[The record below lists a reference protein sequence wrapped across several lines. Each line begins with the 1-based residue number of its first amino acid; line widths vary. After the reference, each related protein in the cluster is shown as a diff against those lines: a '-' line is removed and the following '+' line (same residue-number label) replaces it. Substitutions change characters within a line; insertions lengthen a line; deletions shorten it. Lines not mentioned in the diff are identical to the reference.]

1 MNECILSDE
10 RWILSNSVHTL
21 STGISVVMKYMH
33 SWKTY
38 AVQLLCLITGIY
50 GRKLELE
57 PTTQNL
63 CSFSNQSTNSTNKKQ
78 LAQGK
83 KVLNFKPVNT
93 AHYRTLPLIIH
104 KDNNKGMLDRVEL
117 AK

>member
-1 MNECILSDE
+1 MNECIMSDE

-38 AVQLLCLITGIY
+38 AIQLLCLIIGIY
-50 GRKLELE
+50 GRKLGLE

-63 CSFSNQSTNSTNKKQ
+63 CSFVIRALTVLIKI
-78 LAQGK
+78 LAQVK
-83 KVLNFKPVNT
+83 KKEVLNFKPVNT
-93 AHYRTLPLIIH
+93 VLT
-104 KDNNKGMLDRVEL
+104 VEL
-117 AK
+117 YL